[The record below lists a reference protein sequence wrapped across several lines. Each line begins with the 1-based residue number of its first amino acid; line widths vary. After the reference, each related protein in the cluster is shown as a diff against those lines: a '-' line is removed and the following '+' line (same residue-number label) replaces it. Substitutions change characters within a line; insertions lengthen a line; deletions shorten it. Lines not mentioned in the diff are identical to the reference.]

1 MKITDTKEAASQ
13 AIQQYNA
20 SKSVRPEARNSA
32 APPPGEKVELSS
44 DVKDLQYIKKAV
56 DELPDVRE
64 DKVLDLKKQIQEGT
78 YNVNGEKIAQKMLGE
93 SLLDIFA

>member
-13 AIQQYNA
+13 AIQQYNTP
-20 SKSVRPEARNSA
+20 KTVRQETRGGA
-32 APPPGEKVELSS
+32 APSPGEKVELSNN
-44 DVKDLQYIKKAV
+44 VKDLQYIKKAV

-78 YNVNGEKIAQKMLGE
+78 YNVNGEKIAEKMLGE

>member
-20 SKSVRPEARNSA
+20 PKSVRPETRGGAV
-32 APPPGEKVELSS
+32 PPQGEKVELSS
-44 DVKDLQYIKKAV
+44 NVKDLQYIKKAV

-78 YNVNGEKIAQKMLGE
+78 YNVNGEKIAEKMLGE